1 MTVALGAIACMHGII
16 NVSLPSTISF
26 KAPSL
31 RIKTCIRVRAGR
43 TDGGSASSAAPA
55 AASSA
60 SADDDRNDDD
70 EETYDPN
77 HRVEETEEV
86 AL

>member
-1 MTVALGAIACMHGII
+1 MTVALGALACMHGII

-43 TDGGSASSAAPA
+43 TDGGSVS
-55 AASSA
+55 

>member
-43 TDGGSASSAAPA
+43 TDGGSASSA
-55 AASSA
+55 
-60 SADDDRNDDD
+60 DDDRNDDD